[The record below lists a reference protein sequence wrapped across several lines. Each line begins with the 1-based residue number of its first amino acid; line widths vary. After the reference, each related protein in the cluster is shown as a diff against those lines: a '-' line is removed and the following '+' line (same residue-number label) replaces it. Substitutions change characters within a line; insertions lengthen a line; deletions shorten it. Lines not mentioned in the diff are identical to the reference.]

1 MIKLFSFHHAYS
13 DDVHWQANADKSIIP
28 QSTKPWVRSLRDSKF
43 AWILWMLD
51 SAFRLTNYILFFT
64 HWEFLISFKK
74 VLKLRILSNF
84 RISWIPR
91 IIILWFETNTKA
103 RSDACRDLLKKN
115 SGSSTTS
122 SSWKFQKLI
131 LGFNLSYLKLK
142 ILMNSIIF
150 LLKSQSEIL
159 KTFNMESGSSIDSTT
174 VYNQLNQL
182 FHVYKTA

>member
-103 RSDACRDLLKKN
+103 RSDACRDLLKKKF
-115 SGSSTTS
+115 
-122 SSWKFQKLI
+122 WKFHDFIQ
-131 LGFNLSYLKLK
+131 LK
-142 ILMNSIIF
+142 IPEINFGFQLELFEIKNINELDHFSFEITIWDSQNLQYGIRKFDWQHNS
-150 LLKSQSEIL
+150 L
-159 KTFNMESGSSIDSTT
+159 
-174 VYNQLNQL
+174 
-182 FHVYKTA
+182 

>member
-1 MIKLFSFHHAYS
+1 M
-13 DDVHWQANADKSIIP
+13 P
-28 QSTKPWVRSLRDSKF
+28 QYTKPWVRSLRDSKF

-51 SAFRLTNYILFFT
+51 FAFRLTNYILVFT

-84 RISWIPR
+84 RISFIPR

-103 RSDACRDLLKKN
+103 RSDACGDLLKKN

-150 LLKSQSEIL
+150 LLKSQSIL
-159 KTFNMESGSSIDSTT
+159 KTFNREPGSSIDSTT
-174 VYNQLNQL
+174 VYNQFSQL
-182 FHVYKTA
+182 FHVRGVPWDAPKSMWKMYFSRDSIFLFFF